1 MASPKMQTLLK
12 MHVNF
17 IDKQLSST
25 VAGKILKAR
34 KAPFAQQRNI
44 NERHA
49 SLLHFPIWNDI
60 PTAFLLETS

>member
-17 IDKQLSST
+17 VDKQLSST

-34 KAPFAQQRNI
+34 KAPFVQQRNI
-44 NERHA
+44 NERQA
-49 SLLHFPIWNDI
+49 SLLHFPI
-60 PTAFLLETS
+60 